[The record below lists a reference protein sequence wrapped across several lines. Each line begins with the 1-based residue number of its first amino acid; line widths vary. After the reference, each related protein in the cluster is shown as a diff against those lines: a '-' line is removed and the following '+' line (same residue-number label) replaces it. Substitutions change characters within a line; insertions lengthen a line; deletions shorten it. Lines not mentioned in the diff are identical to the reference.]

1 MKRRARH
8 ESGSAGSFARPKL
21 GLGSRLRVGG
31 LAVVFEGLA
40 VVGAAVVLWGCAPKP
55 PVLEEES
62 TRTTVS
68 GPPIPSSS
76 LGGVD
81 ESESRGQLEIREVRI
96 IEDNGQQ
103 GVFAKLTGP
112 PRDMS
117 YITLDNPSRLVVEMY
132 GDTSGEIA
140 SQRFPIDNDLIEQIQ
155 IGTDAGKIRLTIQM
169 RGAAVPPYTV
179 DNLSDTLVAFI
190 GEPQGT
196 LLPVREQ
203 VVFTDRALPG
213 SVPPPPVAVA
223 AAPTDR
229 RAGSPG
235 IRVSPGVGASTSHA
249 PVVSIFKDRE
259 PIVIPPTAAEDTT
272 EVVADAGQTS
282 RTLDSA
288 ADSTAGLNLGGS
300 LAGGSK
306 AYSGQPIS
314 LDLKDADIN
323 NVIRLLADV
332 SNLNI
337 VATDDVEGTITL
349 RLFDVPWDQALD
361 IVLQVQSLESVREGN
376 VLRISTIKRL
386 REEREEIAKA
396 QEAAREIE
404 PLEVAYMRVHYH
416 KAKLV
421 ADLISG
427 AARSQRTTNRGGGGN
442 RQNLLEVGV
451 LSKRGSVMVDQF
463 TNTLIVRDVHSGIE
477 ASRDLVRRLDVQIPQ
492 VLIESSI
499 VEATTDFQR
508 DLGVQWGYNAN
519 IGPQTGT
526 STGANFPG
534 TVNFGGSG
542 LGTGSNGVPFLFDFP
557 AAVSPGSGAALDLA
571 LGSLNGAQSL
581 NMRITALENKGKG
594 RVISRPRVVTLN
606 NVPATIQSLTVIRV
620 RLPGTGTVIN
630 TGAGGNAGSQQTAT
644 ERIETGITLEVT
656 PQVSGDG
663 FVLLDMFAKSSQ
675 ADFSRQVDGIPTEI
689 TRQSTSQV
697 LVRDGQTVVLGG
709 IYRDNSAINQS
720 GLPFFDSIPGLSWLF
735 KSNSTVK
742 RREDLLVFITPRVL
756 GPYRVKNLPSAAQ
769 LWQRRGEGGSRVGG

>member
-1 MKRRARH
+1 MKRASH
-8 ESGSAGSFARPKL
+8 ESGKAGSFARSLAGRFPRQAC
-21 GLGSRLRVGG
+21 GLG
-31 LAVVFEGLA
+31 VVFKGIA
-40 VVGAAVVLWGCAPKP
+40 VLGCAVVLWGCAPKP
-55 PVLEEES
+55 PMLEEES
-62 TRTTVS
+62 SRTDVS
-68 GPPIPSSS
+68 GPAIAAP
-76 LGGVD
+76 LGVD
-81 ESESRGQLEIREVRI
+81 ASAGMLEIREVRI

-103 GVFAKLTGP
+103 GVFAKLTGS

-117 YITLDNPSRLVVEMY
+117 YITLDNPSRLVVELY
-132 GDTSGEIA
+132 GETSGDIGA
-140 SQRFPIDNDLIEQIQ
+140 QRFPVDNELIDQIH
-155 IGTDAGKIRLTIQM
+155 IGSDSDKIRLTIQL
-169 RGAAVPPYTV
+169 RGSSVPPYTV
-179 DNLSDTLVAFI
+179 DSLSDTLVAFI

-203 VVFTDRALPG
+203 VVFSDRAIPG
-213 SVPPPPVAVA
+213 A
-223 AAPTDR
+223 AAPPPALASAAT
-229 RAGSPG
+229 ASGGSPG
-235 IRVSPGVGASTSHA
+235 VRVSPGVGASTSKA
-249 PVVSIFKDRE
+249 PVVSIFKDQE
-259 PIVIPPTAAEDTT
+259 PVVIPPSDPVEDPDQ
-272 EVVADAGQTS
+272 VVVEQP
-282 RTLDSA
+282 REL
-288 ADSTAGLNLGGS
+288 AGLMFGGV
-300 LAGGSK
+300 LAQPGLR
-306 AYSGQPIS
+306 AYTGQPIS

-337 VATDDVEGTITL
+337 VATDDVQGTITL

-376 VLRISTIKRL
+376 VVRISTIRRL

-404 PLEVAYMRVHYH
+404 PLDVAYLRVHYH

-427 AARSQRTTNRGGGGN
+427 AARSQRQSVRGGGGGSG
-442 RQNLLEVGV
+442 RGEDLDEVGV
-451 LSKRGSVMVDQF
+451 LSQRGSVMVDEF
-463 TNTLIVRDVHSGIE
+463 TNTLIVRDVRSGIE
-477 ASRDLVRRLDVQIPQ
+477 SARDLVRRLDIQIPQ

-499 VEATTDFQR
+499 VEATTDFSR
-508 DLGVQWGYNAN
+508 DLGIQWGYNAN

-526 STGANFPG
+526 STGSNFPG

-557 AAVSPGSGAALDLA
+557 ANVAPGSGAALDLA

-606 NVPATIQSLTVIRV
+606 NVPATIQSLTVLRV

-630 TGAGGNAGSQQTAT
+630 TGAGGNAGGQQTAT

-663 FVLLDMFAKSSQ
+663 FILLDMFAKSSQ
-675 ADFSRQVDGIPTEI
+675 ADFAREVDGIPTEI
-689 TRQSTSQV
+689 TRQTTSQV

-709 IYRDNSAINQS
+709 IYRDVNAINSS
-720 GLPFFDSIPGLSWLF
+720 GLPFFDSLPGLGWLF
-735 KSNSTVK
+735 KSDTTIKN
-742 RREDLLVFITPRVL
+742 REDLLVFITPRVL
-756 GPYRVKNLPSAAQ
+756 GPYRVKNLPSASQ
-769 LWQRRGEGGSRVGG
+769 LWQRRGEG